1 MKAEADASWLQRAP
15 PVRAARW
22 AGLRGAIRRFP
33 QRLRESRFWHVQLL
47 VLAATVPHYIIET
60 AGYTNPF
67 DTLHGL
73 AVTLYIIPLLYA
85 ALNFGWEGAI
95 LTALW
100 TAALTSP
107 STWIWHRSGLH
118 WFTELGQ
125 LLVTLPVGILVA
137 WRVDLE
143 AKQRL
148 RAEKTSASLRLLNE
162 IGEMLSH
169 TLEVEKQIPQVL
181 RRLLSGL
188 SLESVWLS
196 LEPESDDCAPLTIM
210 EASDP
215 RLALSSA
222 FAQDLNLRLASKQE
236 PVLIDS
242 QMLAVPL
249 LGEAGM
255 LGSLGAKAR
264 KDEELTNGQV
274 DLLTTVAR
282 QVRVALESARLY
294 RQRQESLESYVRQV
308 TQAQEEERLRIA
320 RELHDETAQELVH
333 LARKLEQLRNAAD
346 PSLAQAIEGLANMTR
361 STLQAVRRYSR
372 DLRPSVL
379 DDLGLVAAIEMVI
392 EDTSQRLPRGARL
405 EVTGKPR
412 RLDGPVE
419 LALFR
424 LTQEALRNIEKHA
437 NATSATVELDFS
449 GQEIKLA
456 VTDDGRGFS
465 PAKNISHL
473 VRSGKLGLLGMKE
486 RAELVGGSF
495 ELRSDPGRGTQVV
508 ARVPQGVEPSA

>member
-1 MKAEADASWLQRAP
+1 MKAEARCFLAAGASR
-15 PVRAARW
+15 PVRAVRW
-22 AGLRGAIRRFP
+22 AGLTGAIRRFP
-33 QRLRESRFWHVQLL
+33 QRLRDSRFWHVQLL
-47 VLAATVPHYIIET
+47 VFAATVPHYIIET

-125 LLVTLPVGILVA
+125 LVVTLPVGILVA

-169 TLEVEKQIPQVL
+169 TLEVEQQIPQVL

-196 LEPESDDCAPLTIM
+196 LEPESDDCSPLTIV

-215 RLALSSA
+215 RSALSNA

-236 PVLIDS
+236 PV
-242 QMLAVPL
+242 AY
-249 LGEAGM
+249 
-255 LGSLGAKAR
+255 
-264 KDEELTNGQV
+264 GQP
-274 DLLTTVAR
+274 
-282 QVRVALESARLY
+282 
-294 RQRQESLESYVRQV
+294 
-308 TQAQEEERLRIA
+308 
-320 RELHDETAQELVH
+320 
-333 LARKLEQLRNAAD
+333 NA
-346 PSLAQAIEGLANMTR
+346 SC
-361 STLQAVRRYSR
+361 
-372 DLRPSVL
+372 
-379 DDLGLVAAIEMVI
+379 AA
-392 EDTSQRLPRGARL
+392 S
-405 EVTGKPR
+405 
-412 RLDGPVE
+412 
-419 LALFR
+419 
-424 LTQEALRNIEKHA
+424 
-437 NATSATVELDFS
+437 
-449 GQEIKLA
+449 
-456 VTDDGRGFS
+456 GRGGDAWLAGS
-465 PAKNISHL
+465 EGEK
-473 VRSGKLGLLGMKE
+473 RR
-486 RAELVGGSF
+486 RA
-495 ELRSDPGRGTQVV
+495 
-508 ARVPQGVEPSA
+508 